1 MTTTS
6 PMSVHDR
13 VAAVLRGEKPDRLP
27 FIDRIDVWYAC
38 HKRNGTLPAEFAG
51 RPPAEIH
58 RAIGMGQQKFVVP
71 YLLKLHGVEV
81 IARFNGQICY
91 HETDPCLE
99 FFCGMFDYLDT
110 TKAGVTQTELIT
122 PVGKLRVQHELLEDN
137 VATGTEHY
145 IREHFIKEDEDY
157 KTVEYLIE
165 HAEFVPRFDRVSE
178 QESLLGDIGYVVP
191 MAPRLPFQQVLLEY
205 LGEVSLFY
213 ALNDSAA
220 QVERLM
226 TVLDDQ
232 LAEILARLKDLP
244 VAYVEFP
251 DNLHGLMTNPRLFAR
266 YSLPG
271 YQRHCETL
279 HRQGKKAGSHTDG
292 DVKPLLSLLA
302 ESGLDVC
309 ESFSPYP
316 LTPCTF
322 DEAWQAWRGKPL
334 IWGGIPSPILE
345 ERTSQ
350 ADFEDYVR
358 ILLNTVGDGPI
369 ILGVGDLVMGH
380 NSIERVR
387 AIARQVEAHPIR

>member
-99 FFCGMFDYLDT
+99 FF
-110 TKAGVTQTELIT
+110 
-122 PVGKLRVQHELLEDN
+122 
-137 VATGTEHY
+137 
-145 IREHFIKEDEDY
+145 IKEDDDY

-232 LAEILARLKDLP
+232 LAEILARLGDLP

-271 YQRHCETL
+271 YQRPCETL
-279 HRQGKKAGSHTDG
+279 HRQGKKAGSHT
-292 DVKPLLSLLA
+292 A
-302 ESGLDVC
+302 
-309 ESFSPYP
+309 
-316 LTPCTF
+316 
-322 DEAWQAWRGKPL
+322 AA
-334 IWGGIPSPILE
+334 
-345 ERTSQ
+345 
-350 ADFEDYVR
+350 
-358 ILLNTVGDGPI
+358 
-369 ILGVGDLVMGH
+369 
-380 NSIERVR
+380 
-387 AIARQVEAHPIR
+387 